1 MSHNLLK
8 GASPSNNIKYSGDLE
23 TELVRIQMVKRGWMP
38 NGLVLECHLNTG
50 QPNHLNTGQMAPFC
64 FLMYWSGIQMVGLV
78 QRTEP

>member
-50 QPNHLNTGQMAPFC
+50 QPKPFEYWTSGCHLV
-64 FLMYWSGIQMVGLV
+64 FLCTDPAFKCSV
-78 QRTEP
+78 